1 MSLLVRQVQDE
12 QDLTEIFKL
21 RYKVFCLEWGFE
33 KPDSHTGRIV
43 TDVYDKESVHF
54 AAYDESDKTIGAIML
69 IPDSSEGFP
78 LEKYCELD
86 INPDELP
93 RNSLAEI
100 SRMVVHRDYRRRS
113 EDKYIY
119 GPDEERRSIGS
130 FHFQQQNYQNP
141 KVQHRRADDKY
152 RSRQPARRTSEF
164 YGDRR
169 RRHEVIVSLYKAVY
183 QESKRRGLTHWYAVM
198 TKGIVTLLNRFGF
211 CFEAIGD
218 PVDYNGIRTPYLTEI
233 AKFEQD
239 MEARNPELYEE
250 LTKNL

>member
-1 MSLLVRQVQDE
+1 MSLIVRHVQDE
-12 QDLTEIFKL
+12 QQLTEIYKL

-33 KPDSHTGRIV
+33 KQDSHAGRMV
-43 TDVYDKESVHF
+43 TDVYDKNAIHF
-54 AAYDESDKTIGAIML
+54 AALDENQKTVGAIML

-130 FHFQQQNYQNP
+130 FHFQQTYPNH
-141 KVQHRRADDKY
+141 KVQHRRAADKY
-152 RSRQPARRTSEF
+152 RSRQTARRTNEF

-169 RRHEVIVSLYKAVY
+169 RRHEVIMDLYKAVY
-183 QESKRRGLTHWYAVM
+183 QESRRRQLTHWYAVM
-198 TKGIVTLLNRFGF
+198 TKGIVNLLNRFGF
-211 CFEAIGD
+211 SFEAIGD
-218 PVDYNGIRTPYLTEI
+218 PVDYNGIRTPYMTEL
-233 AKFEQD
+233 AKLEHD
-239 MEARNPELYEE
+239 METRNPELYEE
-250 LTKNL
+250 FIKNL

>member
-1 MSLLVRQVQDE
+1 MSLIVRHVQDE
-12 QDLTEIFKL
+12 QGLTEIYKL

-33 KPDSHTGRIV
+33 KPDSHAGRIV
-43 TDVYDKESVHF
+43 TDVYDNNAVHF
-54 AAYDESDKTIGAIML
+54 AAHDENQKTVGAIML

-130 FHFQQQNYQNP
+130 FHFQQSYSNH
-141 KVQHRRADDKY
+141 KVQHRRAADKY
-152 RSRQPARRTSEF
+152 RSRQPAKRPNEF

-169 RRHEVIVSLYKAVY
+169 RRHEVIMDLYRAVY
-183 QESKRRGLTHWYAVM
+183 QESKRRQITHWYSVM
-198 TKGIVTLLNRFGF
+198 TKGIVNLLNRFGF
-211 CFEAIGD
+211 RYEAIGD
-218 PVDYNGIRTPYLTEI
+218 PVDYNGIRTPYMTELV
-233 AKFEQD
+233 KLEQD
-239 MEARNPELYEE
+239 MEVRNPELYEE
-250 LTKNL
+250 FTKNL

>member
-1 MSLLVRQVQDE
+1 MSLIVKNAQNE
-12 QDLTEIFKL
+12 QDLSEIYKL

-33 KPDSHTGRIV
+33 KPDNHSGRIV
-43 TDVYDKESVHF
+43 TDVYDANAVHF
-54 AAYDESDKTIGAIML
+54 AAYDENLKTIGAIML

-86 INPDELP
+86 INADELP
-93 RNSLAEI
+93 RDSLAEI
-100 SRMVVHRDYRRRS
+100 SRMVIHRDYRRRS

-130 FHFQQQNYQNP
+130 FHFQQSYPNH

-152 RSRQPARRTSEF
+152 RSRQPARRSSEF

-169 RRHEVIVSLYKAVY
+169 RRHEVIMSLYKAVY
-183 QESKRRGLTHWYAVM
+183 RESKRRRLTHWYAVM
-198 TKGIVTLLNRFGF
+198 TKGIVNLLNRFGF
-211 CFEAIGD
+211 SFEAIGD

-233 AKFEQD
+233 ARLEQD

-250 LTKNL
+250 FTKNL